1 MDNRITYPYI
11 DAYLNELQEPEEVG
25 LQELEAFCRT
35 ENIPAAVRPTARLL
49 YLLTSLQAPKRILE
63 VGTAVGYSALVLYFG
78 SGKKARITTIEK
90 DEERFLL
97 ARQNLRRFGAL
108 DMVKPLCGDAE
119 EILETLPASFD
130 MVFIDA
136 AKGASMRY
144 FEKVLRL
151 VRPGSVVITDNVL
164 YGGRTAAPGE
174 PEHKHRTGVRAM
186 REYLDFLCHDSRFYT
201 AVLPVGDGV
210 AITRIKEL

>member
-1 MDNRITYPYI
+1 MDNQITYPYI
-11 DAYLNELQEPEEVG
+11 EEFLNALQVPEDEF
-25 LQELEAFCRT
+25 LRKLEENCRA
-35 ENIPAAVRPTARLL
+35 ENIPAAVRPTARFL
-49 YLLTSLQAPKRILE
+49 YVLAALKKPERILE
-63 VGTAVGYSALVLYFG
+63 IGTAAGYSALVLYLG
-78 SGKKARITTIEK
+78 SGKKAQIVTIEK

-97 ARQNLRRFGAL
+97 ARQNMRSFGAL
-108 DMVKPLCGDAE
+108 GKIKPICGDAE
-119 EILETLPASFD
+119 EVLDTLEGSFD

-144 FEKVLRL
+144 FEKVLDK
-151 VRPGSVVITDNVL
+151 VGSGSIVITDNVL

-186 REYLDFLCHDSRFYT
+186 REYLDFLCHDQRFFT

-210 AITRIKEL
+210 AITLIKE